1 MDREDVALALAL
13 LVGVAL
19 TGQVAGL
26 VRSAG
31 FPVVSEIVW
40 PVGYLSIILAAWFVW
55 IRPIDFRAPT
65 PDGAD
70 LWNAENGD
78 ASDPE
83 Q

>member
-1 MDREDVALALAL
+1 MDRGDAALALAL
-13 LVGVAL
+13 LVGIAL

-40 PVGYLSIILAAWFVW
+40 PVGYLSIIIAAWFVW

-65 PDGAD
+65 PGDAD
-70 LWNAENGD
+70 PWNAES
-78 ASDPE
+78 SDTTDPD